1 MNIKQLGH
9 YVLHRPE
16 TMVLLLLL
24 LVTTPHFEYIPWW
37 STVTIIV
44 LSAWKTIIFSTNRL
58 QPNKIIS
65 SLLTILAVV
74 MIYRHS
80 HGFSGISAG
89 SHLLVVMVFF
99 KLLESKAKRDHMLLV
114 LLSFFIISTNFLF
127 SQTLT
132 TAIYMFLCVF
142 ITLLT
147 LLTIN
152 QEQSDI
158 SLKEKTVI
166 SIKLISYSLPLM
178 IILFLF
184 FPRISGPL
192 WNTKTDEAQAKSG
205 LTDSMQP
212 GQISQL
218 IYSNDL
224 VFRAS
229 FKNKT
234 PPRHQFYWRAI
245 TLWNFN
251 GKKWTTNRVNETKTT
266 LQVIDPGYEY
276 TITMEPSNK
285 KWLFLLD
292 LPYLISNNFNLNSD
306 FTAQTKNPVESL
318 LQYTANSTNSF
329 RISSDLDL
337 DIEGIALSTPHL
349 NKQAKQLAF
358 SWKQQAKNP
367 EDIVRSALEY
377 FSKQKFYYTL
387 SPPKLTRI
395 DRIDQFLFETRQG
408 FCEHYAS
415 AFAILM
421 RHAGIPSRVVL
432 GYLGGNINPINN
444 IISVDQSMAH
454 AWNEVWIDDKGWIR
468 VDPTA
473 AIAPE
478 RVTKDIASALKDQE
492 NLPLHFQ
499 IDFAVL
505 KQIKQLFDVVDN
517 KWNQWILSYDKN
529 KQKEFLHFLT
539 GKDFSLRDVS
549 SLFIQIILITLALTS
564 LFYFLNSI
572 NRKTDPIDRAY
583 KTFLKK
589 LSKAGFSKATNEG
602 PRDYKKRLIS
612 LLPNQK
618 QEVSFI
624 IEHYVDLKFRKN
636 SKSDTAN
643 RFIKAVRNFDIKK
656 TIYKQRS

>member
-1 MNIKQLGH
+1 MNIKQLSH
-9 YVLHRPE
+9 FVLRKPE

-24 LVTTPHFEYIPWW
+24 LVTAPHFEYIPWW
-37 STVTIIV
+37 STVSIIA
-44 LSAWKTIIFSTNRL
+44 LSIWKSIIFSTNRL
-58 QPNKIIS
+58 KPTKIIS
-65 SLLTILAVV
+65 SLLTVLAVV
-74 MIYRHS
+74 VIYRHS

-99 KLLESKAKRDHMLLV
+99 KLLESKTKRDHMLLV

-127 SQTLT
+127 SQTIT
-132 TAIYMFLCVF
+132 TAVYMFLCVF

-152 QEQSDI
+152 QGQSEI
-158 SLKEKTVI
+158 SLKEKSII
-166 SIKLISYSLPLM
+166 SVKLISYSLPLM

-192 WNTKTDEAQAKSG
+192 WNTKTDEVQAKMG

-229 FKNKT
+229 FINKI
-234 PPRHQFYWRAI
+234 PPQYQLYWRAI

-251 GKKWTTNRVNETKTT
+251 GKKWTVNKVNEQKTT
-266 LQVIDPGYEY
+266 LQIKDPGYEY
-276 TITMEPSNK
+276 VITMEPSNK

-292 LPYLISNNFNLNSD
+292 IPYLISNNYNLNSD
-306 FTAQTKNPVESL
+306 FTAQTKDPVDSL

-329 RISSDLDL
+329 HISSDLDL
-337 DIEGIALSTPHL
+337 DIEDIALSTPRL
-349 NKQAKQLAF
+349 NKQAKQLALN
-358 SWKQQAKNP
+358 WKQQAKKP
-367 EDIVRSALEY
+367 EDIVNRALEY
-377 FSKQKFYYTL
+377 FAKQGFYYTL
-387 SPPKLTRI
+387 TPPKLTRI

-421 RHAGIPSRVVL
+421 RDAGIPSRVVL

-454 AWNEVWIDDKGWIR
+454 AWNEVWIDGKGWIR

-478 RVTKDIASALKDQE
+478 RVTKDIASALKDQK
-492 NLPLHFQ
+492 NLPLHFR
-499 IDFAVL
+499 IDFAAL
-505 KQIKQLFDVVDN
+505 QKIKQLFDAVDN
-517 KWNQWILSYDKN
+517 KWKQWILSYDKN

-539 GKDFSLRDVS
+539 GKDFSLRDIS
-549 SLFIQIILITLALTS
+549 SLFIQIILVTLALTS
-564 LFYFLNSI
+564 LFYFFNSI
-572 NRKTDPIDRAY
+572 NRKTDPVDQAY
-583 KTFLKK
+583 KAFLKK
-589 LSKAGFSKATNEG
+589 LSKAGFSKAIYEG

-612 LLPNQK
+612 LLPNHK

-624 IEHYVDLKFRKN
+624 IEQYVDLKFRKN
-636 SKSDTAN
+636 SKSETAN
-643 RFIKAVRNFDIKK
+643 RFIKAVRNFDI
-656 TIYKQRS
+656 